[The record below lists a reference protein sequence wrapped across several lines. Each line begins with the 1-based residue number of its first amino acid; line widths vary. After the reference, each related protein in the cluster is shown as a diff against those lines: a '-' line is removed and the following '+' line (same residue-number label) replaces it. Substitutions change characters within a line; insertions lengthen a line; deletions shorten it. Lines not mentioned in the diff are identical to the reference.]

1 MDRPRDHCT
10 EQSRSKKERQIRYD
24 ITYTW
29 NLKKMIQ
36 NETESQRERTEWR
49 LPRRTGL
56 GKGWSGR
63 LGFADVGFYTEKG

>member
-1 MDRPRDHCT
+1 
-10 EQSRSKKERQIRYD
+10 
-24 ITYTW
+24 
-29 NLKKMIQ
+29 MIQ